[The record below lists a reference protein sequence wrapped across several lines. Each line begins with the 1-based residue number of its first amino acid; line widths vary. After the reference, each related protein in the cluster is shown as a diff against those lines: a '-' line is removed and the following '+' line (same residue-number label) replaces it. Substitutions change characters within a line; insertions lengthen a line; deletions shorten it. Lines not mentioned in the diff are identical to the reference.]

1 MELSGSLTLLSRYD
15 SLCYKPSTNIWK
27 CPCLPCRM
35 KIQCSSRRTKKKGVL
50 EIGQGQMR
58 YSKIDGDDHKVKF
71 YEGPNYHDL
80 MVLLDYLKQ
89 SSDELLD
96 TETQPLLGDL
106 GHCSLR
112 DCDQFVVR
120 RICRLSGYFHINTC
134 LGVLYGE
141 LRLLFPSQAC
151 YTWKLVWSKA
161 ALGFIH
167 KKGISAI

>member
-1 MELSGSLTLLSRYD
+1 M
-15 SLCYKPSTNIWK
+15 
-27 CPCLPCRM
+27 
-35 KIQCSSRRTKKKGVL
+35 L

-120 RICRLSGYFHINTC
+120 RICRLSGYFHINTVPIT
-134 LGVLYGE
+134 GMLYLEAG
-141 LRLLFPSQAC
+141 LVKSCSRV
-151 YTWKLVWSKA
+151 YT
-161 ALGFIH
+161 
-167 KKGISAI
+167 